1 MPRPRRTALVPCYSA
16 PTPCGGRRSRPHS
29 VHERRKCMSTVVPNH
44 ALRQLRAG
52 KLAIGMGLRQ
62 ARTVDT
68 AQIAKTCGFDWLF
81 IDCEHN
87 SMDPDTAAQLA
98 AASLAVGV
106 TPIVRVAG
114 FEHWHASR
122 MLDNG
127 AQGIVFPHV
136 DSAAEAQRVANACRF
151 PPVGKRSMGGG
162 LQQLGF
168 ATMPVGEAAR
178 IVNEETLVVVMIES
192 PQGVANCEEIAAVPG
207 VDALLIGTNDFCF
220 ELGVPGQFNDP
231 RVAEAYKK
239 VIAACRRHGKF
250 PGMGGMYTPEL
261 LERHI
266 GMGVQLILAGS
277 DFSLLMQAATARAAL
292 VRGLESKS

>member
-1 MPRPRRTALVPCYSA
+1 
-16 PTPCGGRRSRPHS
+16 
-29 VHERRKCMSTVVPNH
+29 MSTVPNH

-52 KLAIGMGLRQ
+52 KLAIGLGLRQ
-62 ARTVDT
+62 ARTVDI
-68 AQIAKTCGFDWLF
+68 AQIAKTAGFDWLF
-81 IDCEHN
+81 IDGEH
-87 SMDPDTAAQLA
+87 SSIELDTAAQIA

-106 TPIVRVAG
+106 TPLVRVAG
-114 FEHWHASR
+114 LEHWHASR

-127 AQGIVFPHV
+127 AQGIVFPHI
-136 DSAAEAQRVANACRF
+136 DSAEEARRAANACRF

-168 ATMPVGEAAR
+168 APMAVGEMAR

-207 VDALLIGTNDFCF
+207 VDALLIGTNDLCF
-220 ELGVPGQFNDP
+220 ELGIPGQFNDP
-231 RVAEAYKK
+231 RVADAYKK

-266 GMGVQLILAGS
+266 GMGAQLILSGS
-277 DFSLLMQAATARAAL
+277 DFSLLMQGAAARAAL
-292 VRGLESKS
+292 VRGFETKSR

>member
-1 MPRPRRTALVPCYSA
+1 
-16 PTPCGGRRSRPHS
+16 
-29 VHERRKCMSTVVPNH
+29 
-44 ALRQLRAG
+44 
-52 KLAIGMGLRQ
+52 
-62 ARTVDT
+62 
-68 AQIAKTCGFDWLF
+68 
-81 IDCEHN
+81 
-87 SMDPDTAAQLA
+87 
-98 AASLAVGV
+98 
-106 TPIVRVAG
+106 
-114 FEHWHASR
+114 

-136 DSAAEAQRVANACRF
+136 DSASEAQRVANACRF

-168 ATMPVGEAAR
+168 ATMAVGEAAR

-207 VDALLIGTNDFCF
+207 VDALLIGTNDLCF
-220 ELGVPGQFNDP
+220 ELGIPGQFNDP

-277 DFSLLMQAATARAAL
+277 DFSLLMQAASARATL
-292 VRGLESKS
+292 VRALESKK